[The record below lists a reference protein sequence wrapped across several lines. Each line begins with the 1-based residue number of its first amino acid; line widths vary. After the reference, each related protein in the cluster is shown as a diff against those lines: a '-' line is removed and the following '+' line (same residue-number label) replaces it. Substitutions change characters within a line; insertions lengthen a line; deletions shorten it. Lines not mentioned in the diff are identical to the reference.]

1 MSERANLYAVT
12 TTDFE
17 SRVLE
22 ASHATLVLV
31 DFWAAWCGPCRSLA
45 PVLEQLADRHQDTLA
60 IAKIDSDAE
69 PALAARYGVRSLP
82 TLLLFK
88 QGEIVEQTAG
98 AQPLNALE
106 ALVARH
112 AIRASDRMLETALA
126 AQAAG
131 DHETARN
138 LLAEAA
144 RIDPD
149 NHRLAPLHAALLLDA
164 GELDAAAAV
173 IEAVPTR
180 AANDA
185 LAHQAARLRFARL
198 AQDCPPRA
206 DLEIAVQSP
215 GHDSATAFQVAVTRL
230 RDGEYDAGLDVLL
243 GIVARDRA
251 WGDDAARKLI
261 LDVFALL
268 PAGDPRVREYR
279 ARLSRALN

>member
-12 TTDFE
+12 TPDFE

-22 ASHATLVLV
+22 ASHAMLVLV

-45 PVLEQLADRHQDTLA
+45 PVLEQLADRHRDTLA

-98 AQPLNALE
+98 AQPLSALD
-106 ALVARH
+106 ALVERH
-112 AIRASDRMLETALA
+112 AIRASDRMLEAALA

-131 DHETARN
+131 DHATARN
-138 LLAEAA
+138 LLAEAM
-144 RIDPD
+144 RVDPD
-149 NHRLAPLHAALLLDA
+149 NHRLAPFHAALLLDA
-164 GELDAAAAV
+164 GELDAAAAI
-173 IEAVPTR
+173 IEGVPSR
-180 AANDA
+180 ATNDA
-185 LAHQAARLRFARL
+185 LKHQAARLRFARL
-198 AQDCPPRA
+198 ALDCPPRA
-206 DLEIAVQSP
+206 DLESAAQSP
-215 GHDSATAFQVAVTRL
+215 GHDSATAFQLAVTRL
-230 RDGEYDAGLDVLL
+230 RDGEYDAGLEVLL

-279 ARLSRALN
+279 TRLSRALN

>member
-131 DHETARN
+131 DGSRRRGAREPTAKGGGKST
-138 LLAEAA
+138 
-144 RIDPD
+144 
-149 NHRLAPLHAALLLDA
+149 A
-164 GELDAAAAV
+164 G
-173 IEAVPTR
+173 
-180 AANDA
+180 
-185 LAHQAARLRFARL
+185 
-198 AQDCPPRA
+198 
-206 DLEIAVQSP
+206 
-215 GHDSATAFQVAVTRL
+215 
-230 RDGEYDAGLDVLL
+230 
-243 GIVARDRA
+243 
-251 WGDDAARKLI
+251 
-261 LDVFALL
+261 
-268 PAGDPRVREYR
+268 
-279 ARLSRALN
+279 